1 MRVLWVD
8 PLNTNPHFVN
18 LLSVVLREAGHEVR
32 VCSVVRRGHPPP
44 SDVDWTPFM
53 RFRPPPTS
61 LRRSTLKTIR
71 AVTAYP
77 FSWARAIRRARASGA
92 KSLLV
97 TTNLTLWQADTWA
110 IRRLRRSGL
119 RPVVIVHRPY
129 QTVFDDPLGERAERY
144 REFYESASGL
154 LTMSDFVREW
164 LQSRYR
170 LPEARYRHLPHP
182 HFQPFL
188 DRFPGNEALARKL
201 RAWAGGAPVIAFLS
215 NMRPEQGLDVLL
227 TALSRMEAAVPD
239 WRLLLVSSG
248 GSASQTAAAERR
260 LADLGLGDR
269 ASCRWDA
276 YSPSELKTYVE
287 AASVVVTPY
296 HQATQSGVL
305 ALAAGAGRPVVATE
319 VGGLPEMVRPGL
331 GGELVPARNPGALA
345 EALAG
350 VLGRLDHY
358 REGARA
364 SRELLFSPRQAAAAV
379 TAALEA
385 AAAGEGGPGEATAD
399 S

>member
-1 MRVLWVD
+1 MKVLWVD
-8 PLNTNPHFVN
+8 PLNTNPHFLN
-18 LLSVVLREAGHEVR
+18 LMSVVLRQAGHEVR
-32 VCSVVRRGHPPP
+32 VCSVVREGHPPP
-44 SDVDWTPFM
+44 ADVDWTPFM
-53 RFRPPPTS
+53 RFRPPPSS
-61 LRRSTLKTIR
+61 LRRNTLTTVR
-71 AVTAYP
+71 ALTAYP
-77 FSWARAIRRARASGA
+77 FSWDRAIRKARASGA
-92 KSLLV
+92 RSLLV
-97 TTNLTLWQADTWA
+97 TTNLTLWRADTWA

-129 QTVFDDPLGERAERY
+129 QTVFDDPLGERADRY
-144 REFYESASGL
+144 REFYESVAGL

-170 LPEARYRHLPHP
+170 LPEERYRHLPHP

-188 DRFPGNEALARKL
+188 DRFPGNEALGRKL
-201 RAWAGGAPVIAFLS
+201 RAWAAGTPIIAFLS

-227 TALSRMEAAVPD
+227 AALSRSEEAIPD

-248 GSASQTAAAERR
+248 GSSGQNAAAERR
-260 LADLGLGDR
+260 LADLGLADR
-269 ASCRWDA
+269 CCCRWDT

-331 GGELVPARNPGALA
+331 GGELVPARNPAALA
-345 EALAG
+345 RALGG
-350 VLGRLDHY
+350 VLRRLDHY

-364 SRELLFSPRQAAAAV
+364 SRELLFSPRRAAAAV

-385 AAAGEGGPGEATAD
+385 AAAGACGPGEAAD